1 MSQPCFD
8 AWRFHADSNF
18 LPNYSSLHL
27 LCLESYVFM
36 SPFYYCDYQSI
47 LFCAEFIEYKIPMS
61 SVPSSDSV
69 HSD

>member
-1 MSQPCFD
+1 
-8 AWRFHADSNF
+8 
-18 LPNYSSLHL
+18 
-27 LCLESYVFM
+27 M